1 MNEPLGNKLL
11 KCNYIFVY
19 SFCDPA
25 SLQINCRGLT
35 QRQREPKAD
44 RDSQVLSELQTCCSM
59 DYRKNGTSGKG
70 NYPSK

>member
-19 SFCDPA
+19 SFCASA

-35 QRQREPKAD
+35 QRQREPKAG
-44 RDSQVLSELQTCCSM
+44 SQVLSELQACCSM
-59 DYRKNGTSGKG
+59 DYGKNTTSGKG
-70 NYPSK
+70 NYPPK